1 MVNYHHG
8 VERADF
14 NAVLDQILELAVLIN
29 EDMAGSLEQRGLTPA
44 RTHLLWEVSRR
55 GPSTQRDLAEALR
68 VSARNV
74 TGLVDGLEGTG
85 FVTRAAHP
93 RDRRATLVTLTEQ
106 GEREM
111 RRMHKEHRQFAH
123 ALFADMPD
131 QQRAALS
138 AGLTH
143 VLERLRALTNQGASQ

>member
-1 MVNYHHG
+1 MPPVSPT
-8 VERADF
+8 AL
-14 NAVLDQILELAVLIN
+14 LDQVLELAVLIN
-29 EDMAGSLEQRGLTPA
+29 ADMSGSLEQRGLTPA
-44 RTHLLWEVSRR
+44 RTHLLWELTHR

-106 GEREM
+106 GERVM
-111 RRMHKEHRQFAH
+111 RQMREEHEHFAH
-123 ALFADMPD
+123 VLFVDLPER
-131 QQRAALS
+131 QRTALS
-138 AGLTH
+138 AGLEH
-143 VLERLRALTNQGASQ
+143 VLHQLRALTAQDASP

>member
-1 MVNYHHG
+1 VALAPP
-8 VERADF
+8 VAL
-14 NAVLDQILELAVLIN
+14 LDQVLELAVLIN

-44 RTHLLWEVSRR
+44 RTHLLWELSRR

-85 FVTRAAHP
+85 FVTRGAHP

-111 RRMHKEHRQFAH
+111 NRMHEEHGRFAD
-123 ALFADMPD
+123 ALFADMPER
-131 QQRAALS
+131 QRTALG
-138 AGLTH
+138 AGLEH
-143 VLERLRALTNQGASQ
+143 VLNRLRLLIAQDASR

>member
-1 MVNYHHG
+1 MRSD
-8 VERADF
+8 ELELL
-14 NAVLDQILELAVLIN
+14 LDQILELAVLIN

-74 TGLVDGLEGTG
+74 TGLVDGLEETG

-111 RRMHKEHRQFAH
+111 RRMHEEHRQFAY

-131 QQRAALS
+131 RQRAVFGAALS
-138 AGLTH
+138 Q
-143 VLERLRALTNQGASQ
+143 VLDRLRVLTDQRASQ